1 MFHVHCPN
9 VVSSAFLSI
18 TGIQISE
25 KHWVFVSFRIFWP
38 WKWWHL
44 KLWNTGTN
52 CLLSVAW
59 VQKTLLVIQAF
70 RSVGTPNTALT
81 LCITCG
87 LAHTCSYQAHKRTG
101 PPPTHYHLF
110 THLHAHSNSPF
121 LLWWKTVHTTSWF
134 KQAVYLLAWFIISNS
149 QRLIRDKMYM
159 FLWLHSQQSYSIRA
173 VTWFVYHQTNSMSG
187 HLRF

>member
-1 MFHVHCPN
+1 MWNWNRSVIQQWDYGMFHVCCPN
-9 VVSSAFLSI
+9 VVSKAFFSL

-38 WKWWHL
+38 WIWWHL

-110 THLHAHSNSPF
+110 THLYAHSNSPF
-121 LLWWKTVHTTSWF
+121 LLWLKTVHASSWF
-134 KQAVYLLAWFIISNS
+134 KQAVYLRHHVWG
-149 QRLIRDKMYM
+149 Y
-159 FLWLHSQQSYSIRA
+159 QSGVLGPARIHGG
-173 VTWFVYHQTNSMSG
+173 V
-187 HLRF
+187 